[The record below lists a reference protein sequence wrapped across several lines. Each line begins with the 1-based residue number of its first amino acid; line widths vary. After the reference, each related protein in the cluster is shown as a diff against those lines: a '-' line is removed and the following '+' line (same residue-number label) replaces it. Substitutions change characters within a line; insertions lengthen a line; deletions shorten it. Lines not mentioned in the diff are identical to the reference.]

1 MGNPVNA
8 GGLIMPLILMRETD
22 AKSPLNT
29 ETALIHYL
37 EPKTQSS
44 SPIYSLR
51 AKKKWLPPCTYS
63 YIGSEIEGRDI
74 QALINVS
81 GTQYCSSY
89 AEWLGPIQKA
99 HLGKD

>member
-51 AKKKWLPPCTYS
+51 AKKKNGCHHAHS

-89 AEWLGPIQKA
+89 AEWFGPIQKA

>member
-51 AKKKWLPPCTYS
+51 AKKKMAATMHIAISDQRLK
-63 YIGSEIEGRDI
+63 GEIYR
-74 QALINVS
+74 L
-81 GTQYCSSY
+81 
-89 AEWLGPIQKA
+89 
-99 HLGKD
+99 

>member
-8 GGLIMPLILMRETD
+8 GGLITPLILMRETD
-22 AKSPLNT
+22 AKSPLNA

-51 AKKKWLPPCTYS
+51 AKKKNGCHHAHCYM
-63 YIGSEIEGRDI
+63 GSEIEEGDI

-81 GTQYCSSY
+81 GTQHCSSS
-89 AEWLGPIQKA
+89 AEWLGPHSESPI
-99 HLGKD
+99 